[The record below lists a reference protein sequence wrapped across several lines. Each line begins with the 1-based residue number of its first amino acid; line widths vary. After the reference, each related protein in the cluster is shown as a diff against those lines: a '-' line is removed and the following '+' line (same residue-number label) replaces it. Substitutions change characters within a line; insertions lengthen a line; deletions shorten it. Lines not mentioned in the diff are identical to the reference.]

1 MVNQMLLVGNVF
13 VSEDYGNVNQRRVGC
28 GIGWA
33 NFEGRKM
40 IGRVS
45 VAPPGK
51 KSELGLAETRHL
63 FQTHFTAQLGHR
75 VDNHQAAHAFLQ
87 LAHVGLFFLGDR
99 TAERQV

>member
-1 MVNQMLLVGNVF
+1 MVNQMLLVSNVF
-13 VSEDYGNVNQRRVGC
+13 VSKDYGNVNQGRVGC

-33 NFEGRKM
+33 NYEREGKV
-40 IGRVS
+40 GRVS

-51 KSELGLAETRHL
+51 KSELGLAKAGHL

-75 VDNHQAAHAFLQ
+75 VNNHQAAHAFLQ

-99 TAERQV
+99 TAERHV